1 MDSFCDLKGCESGG
15 YFLRIGDDIV
25 ENTWAVTGDELRAL
39 KDLLNKEFPNDQ

>member
-1 MDSFCDLKGCESGG
+1 MDSFCELKGCESGG
-15 YFLRIGDDIV
+15 YFLRIGDDLV